1 VRELE
6 LLETDASEA
15 SLAERQAHWDPYWPA
30 DFDVLERARTRCPVS
45 RSDAAGGYWM
55 VTRHDNV
62 QQVLQ
67 NPKVFSSADGITI
80 PHNPAASIMPPIDL
94 DPPLQRDFRHLLNPC
109 LSPGALKRHADSIRR
124 FADTLIDAFVADG
137 CCEFMS
143 AFARPLPALVLARVI
158 LQVDDVPTMIDLQHR
173 LQVMATGNN
182 SPEAPAAWA
191 YLREFAETLLDG
203 RRGQPPDDTVISA
216 LVHGRVEGRPLTED
230 EQLGTIMIL
239 LLGGLETTT
248 HAFGNIAYHMTCD
261 SSIEPRL
268 RQIQW
273 TVSDLDEFLRL
284 DPPVQWIGRTVMEAC
299 ELAGTKLEPGEKVM
313 AHLASANRDSSVFE
327 EAGSL
332 RFGRPVNRHFAF
344 GLGAHRCV
352 GSHLARQELQIGF
365 ERLLSRTQDIQLASG
380 ATVGFSGGMG
390 RGPVELPLAFK
401 PLPT

>member
-1 VRELE
+1 MRELE
-6 LLETDASEA
+6 LSETDAIEA

-30 DFDVLERARTRCPVS
+30 DFEVLQRARARCPVAH
-45 RSDAAGGYWM
+45 SDAAGGYWM
-55 VTRHDNV
+55 VTRYENV

-67 NPKVFSSADGITI
+67 NPRVFSSADGITI

-109 LSPGALKRHADSIRR
+109 LSPGSLKRHADSIRG
-124 FADTLIDAFVADG
+124 FADSLIDGFVADG
-137 CCEFMS
+137 SCEFMS
-143 AFARPLPALVLARVI
+143 AFARPLPAMVLARVI

-191 YLREFAETLLDG
+191 YLREFAGTLLDG
-203 RRGQPPDDTVISA
+203 RRRQPPDDTVISA

-248 HAFGNIAYHMTCD
+248 HAFGNIVYHMTGD

-268 RQIQW
+268 RDTEW
-273 TVSDLDEFLRL
+273 TVADLDEFLRL
-284 DPPVQWIGRTVMEAC
+284 DPPVQWLGRTVMEPY
-299 ELAGTKLEPGEKVM
+299 EVAGTKLEPGEKVM
-313 AHLASANRDSSVFE
+313 AHVASANRDLSVFE

-332 RFGRPVNRHFAF
+332 QFGRPANRHFAF

-365 ERLLSRTQDIQLASG
+365 ECLLRRARDIRLASG
-380 ATVGFSGGMG
+380 VTVGFSGGMG
-390 RGPVELPLAFK
+390 RGPVELPIVFEA
-401 PLPT
+401 LPA